1 MKVSIGV
8 RAGYWHGAKAK
19 SKIKRDFQTLADLH
33 PHWEVAADPDC
44 VESHHQGGDK
54 LDHLVIV
61 LVTAVILILGGLKS
75 KNGTAGSLEG
85 YYCDMVLLILWQ
97 IFTCNTVRYF
107 FHHRYGLGIISLNYI
122 PHWCHSCHSYQRPR
136 FHLHDRHP
144 KDISTWRS
152 PPEWKERS
160 KSTWSHGHSSWRK
173 HPDHVRLYFTWL
185 ADDQWSWHGGEVTR
199 KLEPPATYL
208 APIHHSGNLSKDFVL
223 GGFLSDAP
231 APRRI

>member
-1 MKVSIGV
+1 
-8 RAGYWHGAKAK
+8 
-19 SKIKRDFQTLADLH
+19 
-33 PHWEVAADPDC
+33 
-44 VESHHQGGDK
+44 
-54 LDHLVIV
+54 
-61 LVTAVILILGGLKS
+61 
-75 KNGTAGSLEG
+75 
-85 YYCDMVLLILWQ
+85 MVLLILWQ

-173 HPDHVRLYFTWL
+173 RPDHVRLYFTWL
-185 ADDQWSWHGGEVTR
+185 ADDQWSWHGLMISDHGMVVKSPESWSRRPHIWRRSTTVETWVKISFLVVFCR
-199 KLEPPATYL
+199 MR
-208 APIHHSGNLSKDFVL
+208 S
-223 GGFLSDAP
+223 LSDIEKSTHMVAWW
-231 APRRI
+231 